1 MFLLFYVAFVWV
13 IIIEKKVE
21 NETEIGDDDDD
32 DDSEVNDNGDDDGNV
47 EIEDDG
53 NRDDNDGND
62 GDNYVN
68 CVYGVIVNMDVSN
81 IKHLIAET

>member
-32 DDSEVNDNGDDDGNV
+32 DDDDSEVNDNGDDDGN
-47 EIEDDG
+47 G
-53 NRDDNDGND
+53 DDNDGND